1 MIDGSIP
8 LRPLMLNPLPLEVPP
23 FGETPFEEMV
33 LHYCFAMSG
42 KDCDE
47 VLLHGARSL
56 SAARA
61 AMLAAGELGLS
72 CSVAFVCDENGEM
85 PAGGDVLA
93 ALIVMEGM
101 GVKSFGLCCSKEV
114 AEEQLARIASCAS
127 MPLFWMEGEERHEF
141 TYTMIPHDPDVIPC
155 AGCAEARFITADVDM
170 CAEIECSPDLLED
183 IICAEDEPG
192 GALKIMIL
200 EEDDL
205 DIFAEH
211 QYAVRD
217 ALCLWAD
224 VPELMEKALRL
235 YQGRAFYD
243 GTGDL
248 EDDFLQEMTRKYGLV
263 VL

>member
-1 MIDGSIP
+1 MDETIP
-8 LRPLMLNPLPLEVPP
+8 LRPYILNPLPMDVPP
-23 FGETPFEEMV
+23 FGEIPFEELV
-33 LHYCFAMSG
+33 LHYCFALSG
-42 KDCDE
+42 KERGE

-56 SAARA
+56 STARA
-61 AMLAAGELGLS
+61 AVLAADELGHS
-72 CSVAFVCDENGEM
+72 CSVSFVCDENGEM
-85 PAGGDVLA
+85 PTGGDVLA

-101 GVKSFGLCCSKEV
+101 GVKSFGLCCSEEV
-114 AEEQLARIASCAS
+114 AGEQLARLAACAS
-127 MPLFWMEGEERHEF
+127 VPLFWMEGEERHEF
-141 TYTMIPHDPDVIPC
+141 AYTVTPADPDMIPC
-155 AGCAEARFITADVDM
+155 AGCAEARFISADVDL

-183 IICAEDEPG
+183 IIAAEDEPG

-243 GTGDL
+243 GTGELD
-248 EDDFLQEMTRKYGLV
+248 EDFLREMTRKYGLV